1 MQKYDKIC
9 KMLEKMS
16 PGTLV
21 IYFPDGNKVEIS
33 ERIVRE
39 NADKY
44 WKSHSLNDIKATMLT
59 RCAFCSKGNDTF
71 CDAVGSIFPVLP
83 FFDGYLSHQPVRIEY
98 WESETGY
105 LTLESTLQVVLEYI
119 VRLSIFEYCD
129 ATQKF
134 KEFFRGIAL
143 FSDNIEEIAEQIRKN
158 VFWAVKGNA
167 KAYKKK
173 LKGIEQVL
181 RITTE
186 NKLNRFRMMLLKNT
200 LKMFVSEKF
209 NRSMPVFL
217 PYLKKWKIR

>member
-1 MQKYDKIC
+1 
-9 KMLEKMS
+9 
-16 PGTLV
+16 
-21 IYFPDGNKVEIS
+21 
-33 ERIVRE
+33 
-39 NADKY
+39 
-44 WKSHSLNDIKATMLT
+44 
-59 RCAFCSKGNDTF
+59 
-71 CDAVGSIFPVLP
+71 
-83 FFDGYLSHQPVRIEY
+83 
-98 WESETGY
+98 
-105 LTLESTLQVVLEYI
+105 LESTLQVVLEYI